1 MSRKSSKARGAQGNT
16 HHSARHKASKTYPEY
31 TGRVQMTREGF
42 VFVIVEGLEDDIF
55 VKASKTR
62 QALNGDTVIVAVT
75 REGGRDRRREGE
87 IVKIVER
94 SKRPFV
100 GVYHT
105 VGAQAWVL
113 MQSKSM
119 PYDIEVD
126 AEQGAALGAHG
137 PGRAARNEG
146 CRRRG
151 QLEPQ

>member
-113 MQSKSM
+113 MQSKSLRHR
-119 PYDIEVD
+119 
-126 AEQGAALGAHG
+126 GRCRTGCG

>member
-1 MSRKSSKARGAQGNT
+1 MKKKSSRFKGVAPK
-16 HHSARHKASKTYPEY
+16 HHSARHAASKVYPEY

-42 VFVIVEGLEDDIF
+42 VFVIVEGMDDDIF

-75 REGGRDRRREGE
+75 REGGRDRRKEGE

-105 VGAQAWVL
+105 VGAQSCVL
-113 MQSKSM
+113 MQS
-119 PYDIEVD
+119 
-126 AEQGAALGAHG
+126 
-137 PGRAARNEG
+137 R
-146 CRRRG
+146 
-151 QLEPQ
+151 